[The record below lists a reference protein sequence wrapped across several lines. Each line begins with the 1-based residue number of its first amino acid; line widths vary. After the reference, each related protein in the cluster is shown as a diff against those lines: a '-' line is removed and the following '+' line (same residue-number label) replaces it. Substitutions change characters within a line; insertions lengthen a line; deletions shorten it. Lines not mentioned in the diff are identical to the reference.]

1 MRIFSLVTIS
11 TMLTLNPLI
20 NWVLE
25 ILSLNKDISTK
36 EIYEK
41 LDKQYGIKISTAQLY
56 KTISRLIGDYVV
68 TKKEGKYSLN
78 VLRINKMKIIMNN
91 VEETY
96 FNQKEFSL
104 LNDGEQF
111 FFYATSKIDS
121 EKTRTDINAKIFM
134 ETWPCDLYYY
144 DSHAYYL
151 LWMYERFI
159 DAYNM
164 FLQEDHKIY
173 NVLGNNTF
181 LDNYVYQIVWDKRI
195 NLKIVEKHDFLKV
208 WYTLR
213 VLWDYI
219 IELVMP
225 NNIGRFFEQ
234 IFSKVQKIEDFD
246 SELFYSIFKM
256 KAKYKISVRK
266 SKKDAEL
273 LRKKI
278 QSF

>member
-1 MRIFSLVTIS
+1 
-11 TMLTLNPLI
+11 MLGSNPLI

-36 EIYEK
+36 DIHDK
-41 LDKQYGIKISTAQLY
+41 LSKQYWINISTAQLY
-56 KTISRLIGDYVV
+56 KTISKLIGDYIV
-68 TKKEGKYSLN
+68 TKKDWGYSLN
-78 VLRINKMKIIMNN
+78 VLWINKMKIIMSN
-91 VEETY
+91 VEDVY
-96 FNQKEFSL
+96 FNQKDFSL
-104 LNDGEQF
+104 LNDWEQF

-134 ETWPCDLYYY
+134 ESWPCDLYFY

-173 NVLGNNTF
+173 NIIGNNTF
-181 LDNYVYQIVWDKRI
+181 LDNYVYKIVWDKRI
-195 NLKIVEKHDFLKV
+195 ELKTLEKHDFLKV

-213 VLWDYI
+213 ILWDYI
-219 IELVMP
+219 LELVMP
-225 NNIGRFFEQ
+225 NNIARFFEQ
-234 IFSKVQKIEDFD
+234 IFSKVQNIEDFD

-266 SKKDAEL
+266 SKKDAEM

-278 QSF
+278 ATLLKK